1 VKKLLAF
8 VLMITLVG
16 TLTTV
21 AGCGKK
27 DGTKTGATGNTTV
40 SETKITK

>member
-27 DGTKTGATGNTTV
+27 DTKTGATGNTTV
-40 SETKITK
+40 SETKSTK